1 MLAYA
6 DAKTL
11 QLKQE
16 VTVGLCFTFS
26 ILHFYKLVYAIALYN
41 LNIQNISI
49 CCYCKFILNSQNYH
63 LFFIKEIQ
71 STL

>member
-1 MLAYA
+1 MLAY
-6 DAKTL
+6 AKTL

-41 LNIQNISI
+41 LNIQN
-49 CCYCKFILNSQNYH
+49 KTILVFVVTVS
-63 LFFIKEIQ
+63 LF
-71 STL
+71 

>member
-41 LNIQNISI
+41 LNIQNIN
-49 CCYCKFILNSQNYH
+49 KILVFVVTVS
-63 LFFIKEIQ
+63 LF
-71 STL
+71 